1 MIVIESIDHIGLS
14 VSKLETSIEF
24 YKELFD
30 FEVIDKI
37 SNAQEAFMK
46 VGEIIIGLFEV
57 SGYKNQKGTKNHI
70 SLFVDEQDFDDV
82 VDELREKNIP
92 IIFGPETI
100 RNGKSVI
107 FLDPDDNQIE
117 LCYPRMAP

>member
-14 VSKLETSIEF
+14 VSNLETSIEF

-30 FEVIDKI
+30 FEVMEKI
-37 SNAQEAFMK
+37 SNAREAFIK
-46 VGEIIIGLFEV
+46 VGEIVIGLFEV
-57 SGYKNQKGTKNHI
+57 GGYKNQKGTKNHL
-70 SLFVDEQDFDDV
+70 SFYVDEQDFDDI

-92 IIFGPETI
+92 IIFGPENI

-107 FLDPDDNQIE
+107 FLDPDENQVE
-117 LCYPRMAP
+117 LCYPRMIS